1 MAAFLP
7 PVATPK
13 GLMLKFSYRYTRK
26 HFGRVP
32 EPLSVFCARMP
43 AAFTRFYL
51 KNAMLERKLELPTE
65 TIALIREQ
73 VASTNGCGYCMDAN
87 RWQAINKAGIDAGKL
102 DALGDYR
109 TSPLFSESERAA
121 LEFAGE
127 LTEDRHVT
135 QETFRQLAP
144 HFSER
149 EICEIVF
156 LVASEHLYNLNNLGL
171 SIGSAGMCQT
181 GLAA

>member
-1 MAAFLP
+1 MPAYLT
-7 PVATPK
+7 PVARPK
-13 GLMLKFSYRYTRK
+13 SLMLKFSYRYTRK
-26 HFGRVP
+26 HFGQVP

-51 KNAMLERKLELPTE
+51 KNGMLERKLELSTD
-65 TIALIREQ
+65 TTVLIREH
-73 VASTNGCGYCMDAN
+73 VAGTNGCGYCMDAN
-87 RWQAINKAGIDAGKL
+87 RWSAINKAGVHADKL

-109 TSPLFSESERAA
+109 TSPLFSEPERAA
-121 LEFAGE
+121 IQFAGE
-127 LTEDRHVT
+127 LTEDRRVNS
-135 QETFRQLAP
+135 ETFTALAQ

-171 SIGSAGMCQT
+171 NIGSAGMCET
-181 GLAA
+181 SLAA